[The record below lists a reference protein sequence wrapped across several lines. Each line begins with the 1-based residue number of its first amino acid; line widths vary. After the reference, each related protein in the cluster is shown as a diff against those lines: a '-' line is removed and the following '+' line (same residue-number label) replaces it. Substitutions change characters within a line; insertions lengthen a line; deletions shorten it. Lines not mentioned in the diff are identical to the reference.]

1 MWSKDGKYLHLF
13 SSQYTNYS
21 LIIDGSELKV
31 DEEFTEEIRNR
42 ANKALRTQAYEMA
55 KKVKIESQS
64 NESYR
69 AEIWG
74 LAPSPNGIYFAL
86 SYT

>member
-1 MWSKDGKYLHLF
+1 M
-13 SSQYTNYS
+13 
-21 LIIDGSELKV
+21 IDGSELKV